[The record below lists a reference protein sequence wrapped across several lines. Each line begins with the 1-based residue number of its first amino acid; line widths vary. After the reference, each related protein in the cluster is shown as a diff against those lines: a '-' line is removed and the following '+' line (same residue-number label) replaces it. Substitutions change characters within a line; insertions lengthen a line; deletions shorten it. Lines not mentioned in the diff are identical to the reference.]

1 MKPPIVLALALVLAA
16 SERVAAQSIDLAHFG
31 LGPIAPF
38 SLELDGNP
46 ATPEFGAVNSLGL
59 WVINP
64 ATYCRS
70 LVTAPMAFEE
80 ATAAGTFYIGTLQR
94 IAGRDYMLYIDIDPS
109 DGRLP
114 IVAQKIESECYPS
127 SRASATR

>member
-1 MKPPIVLALALVLAA
+1 MKPPFVLALVLVLVAR
-16 SERVAAQSIDLAHFG
+16 EKVAAQSIDLAHFG

-46 ATPEFGAVNSLGL
+46 ATPEFGAITPLGL

-64 ATYCRS
+64 ATYCKS
-70 LVTAPMAFEE
+70 LVNAPMSYEE
-80 ATAAGTFYIGTLQR
+80 ATTAGTFYVGYVQR
-94 IAGRDYMLYIDIDPS
+94 VTGRDYMLYIDIDPA

-114 IVAQKIESECYPS
+114 IVAQKIESGCYP
-127 SRASATR
+127 ASLGPAAR

>member
-1 MKPPIVLALALVLAA
+1 MSLFRLAIGILLVAGPAL
-16 SERVAAQSIDLAHFG
+16 RAQQL
-31 LGPIAPF
+31 PTPAP
-38 SLELDGNP
+38 S
-46 ATPEFGAVNSLGL
+46 
-59 WVINP
+59 
-64 ATYCRS
+64 
-70 LVTAPMAFEE
+70 
-80 ATAAGTFYIGTLQR
+80 GTFYIGTLQR

>member
-1 MKPPIVLALALVLAA
+1 MKPPFVLALVLVLVG
-16 SERVAAQSIDLAHFG
+16 SEKVAAQSIDLAQFG

-46 ATPEFGAVNSLGL
+46 ATPEFGAINPLGL

-64 ATYCRS
+64 ATYCKS
-70 LVTAPMAFEE
+70 LVTAPMSFEE
-80 ATAAGTFYIGTLQR
+80 ATAAGTFYLATVQR
-94 IAGRDYMLYIDIDPS
+94 VAGRDYMLYIDIDPA

-114 IVAQKIESECYPS
+114 IVAKKIDSECYPAS
-127 SRASATR
+127 LASAWR